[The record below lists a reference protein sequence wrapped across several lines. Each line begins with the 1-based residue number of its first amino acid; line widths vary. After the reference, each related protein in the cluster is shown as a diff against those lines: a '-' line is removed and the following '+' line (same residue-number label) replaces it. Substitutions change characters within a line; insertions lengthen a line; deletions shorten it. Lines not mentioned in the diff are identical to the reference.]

1 MSTPGL
7 PGRGA
12 GNVKKQIGIMLV
24 ACALTVASAHAQM
37 GQPQADEGP
46 SVSHAIP
53 LSYVG
58 GSGRVSIGIDDEG
71 NSTGEA
77 LGVFDNTGE
86 HAWIGQLWWANG
98 GAGGVQLGYNWLWGG
113 MSLREARE
121 HPERITVARSMFAID
136 QNPFKDRKATFGF
149 GIERPDYYIDAYLS
163 AAASGSRYA
172 GSRISATE
180 HMLDGVDPLGSYTQL
195 ETTTITD
202 AFATRAYDAGIG
214 VRAGHFSDLLA
225 TRMYGGM
232 DYQRGK
238 GGAHVFT
245 LSAGADKYLG
255 TRGWSMSGLVEH
267 DEASAD
273 PYTGSSSDTR
283 VSLFL
288 RYEFGGRVFAPTSE
302 LKSPAWVA
310 RALVNS
316 PNNHPRTVQT
326 YTRHRTRTVTTRV
339 DPKHYTNYN
348 PVAQPDSFSV
358 LADSSGTLLD
368 VLANDTDADGD
379 ALVVVS
385 VTSGAHGSAVISGG
399 QISYTPVA
407 GYSGSDALS
416 YTVSDGRGG
425 TASGSISVTV
435 APRANSAPT
444 ARNDVASTAA
454 GTAVAI
460 DVLANDSDADGDS
473 LQVSGNSQPA
483 NGSVVAN
490 GGLLTYTPNPGFSGN
505 DSFTYTVS
513 DGRGG
518 TAAATVTITVRPPV
532 NRPPVAN
539 NDNATVTIG
548 TPVNVAVLANDYD
561 PDGDA
566 ITVVSVTQGVH
577 GTAVILPDQTIQYTW
592 TDTTGVLVPDQFTY
606 TIRDTGGRS
615 DTATVTI
622 RPVLPVNQPPV
633 ANNDGANIPYDPSG
647 ALQSVDVD
655 VRANDSDPDGN
666 PITVIAVTQ
675 GAQGTVQILPNQ
687 QVRYTTG
694 SLILGQTDSFT
705 YTISDG
711 QGGTATATVTITS
724 IAPLNNPPIAN
735 NDAANLLS
743 LPSGAS
749 VDVNVLAND
758 SDPDGNALTV
768 IAVTQGALG
777 TVQIMPNQQVRY
789 TSTMSIG
796 MTDTFTYTISD
807 GNGGTATATVT
818 ITGVAP
824 LNQPPIAN
832 NDTATLFVVGP
843 GGVAAIDVRAND
855 SDPDGDPLT
864 VISFTQGTYCTVS
877 LDANQIINYAT
888 TTLPAGTFDTFTYTI
903 SDGQGGTATAT
914 VTVGW

>member
-1 MSTPGL
+1 MKRVL
-7 PGRGA
+7 
-12 GNVKKQIGIMLV
+12 VMLA
-24 ACALTVASAHAQM
+24 ACALTVSTASAQL
-37 GQPQADEGP
+37 GQPQPGEGP
-46 SVSHAIP
+46 SVAHAIP

-58 GSGRVSIGIDDEG
+58 GSGRVSIGIDSEG

-98 GAGGVQLGYNWLWGG
+98 GAGGAQVGYNWLWGG

-121 HPERITVARSMFAID
+121 HPERVTVARTMVAID

-149 GIERPDYYIDAYLS
+149 GIERPNYFIDAYLS
-163 AAASGSRYA
+163 AAASGSRAA
-172 GSRISATE
+172 GARNTAVET
-180 HMLDGVDPLGSYTQL
+180 MLSGADDMGAYTQL
-195 ETTTITD
+195 QTVTTSD
-202 AFATRAYDAGIG
+202 GFVTRAYDKGIG

-225 TRMYGGM
+225 LRLTGGM
-232 DYQRGK
+232 DYQYGR
-238 GGAHVFT
+238 GGAKVFT
-245 LSAGADKYLG
+245 VSAGSDKFLG

-267 DEASAD
+267 DQASGD
-273 PYTGSSSDTR
+273 PLHGSTSDTR
-283 VSLFL
+283 ASLYL
-288 RYEFGGRVFAPTSE
+288 RYEFGGRSFVPTSE
-302 LKSPAWVA
+302 LTSPAWIA

-326 YTRHRTRTVTTRV
+326 YNRRTTRTVTTRV

-348 PVAQPDSFSV
+348 PVAHPDSFSV
-358 LADSSGTLLD
+358 VSDSSGNFLD

-379 ALVVVS
+379 TLVIVA
-385 VTSGAHGSAVISGG
+385 TSGGAHGSAAIVGG
-399 QISYTPVA
+399 QILYTPAA
-407 GYSGSDALS
+407 GYSGSDQLS

-435 APRANSAPT
+435 APRANSAPI

-518 TAAATVTITVRPPV
+518 TFVATVTITVRPPV

-548 TPVNVAVLANDYD
+548 TPVNVVVLANDYD

-577 GTAVILPDQTIQYTW
+577 GSAVILPNQTIQYTW
-592 TDTTGVLVPDQFTY
+592 TDTTGVLVTDQFTY
-606 TIRDTGGRS
+606 TIRDPAGRS

-647 ALQSVDVD
+647 ALQSIDVD

-666 PITVIAVTQ
+666 PLTVIAVTQ

-724 IAPLNNPPIAN
+724 VALVNQPPIAN
-735 NDAANLLS
+735 NDAANLPFLVN
-743 LPSGAS
+743 GAF
-749 VDVNVLAND
+749 VDINVLAND
-758 SDPDGNALTV
+758 SDPDGNPLTV
-768 IAVTQGALG
+768 TAVTQGASG
-777 TVQIMPNQQVRY
+777 TVQIMPGNLVRY
-789 TSTMSIG
+789 SSG
-796 MTDTFTYTISD
+796 SLAVGATDSFTYTISD
-807 GNGGTATATVT
+807 GQGGTATATVT

-832 NDTATLFVVGP
+832 NDTATLFAVGA

-855 SDPDGDPLT
+855 GDPDGDPLT
-864 VISFTQGTYCTVS
+864 VISFTQGTYGTVS
-877 LDANQIINYAT
+877 LDANQIIQYAT

-903 SDGQGGTATAT
+903 SDGNGGTATAT